1 MARADMIDL
10 VGRAAQRLNLNEKPH
25 TPEAAPPRRGADNP
39 RLEPTILA
47 SLATEEP
54 AGRPAADSP
63 AVLGD
68 EPLAA
73 RASLMDSFAD
83 AQVAREAAAREDVAR
98 STDANTIAIDWTKLA
113 KAGYLTPNTQNS
125 QKAEEFR
132 VIKRPLLR
140 TAFGT
145 EATRLAHGYTQG
157 MHHRSGESNAHVIM
171 VTSPGPGDGKTFNAI
186 NLAVSIASERDLQ
199 VLLIDADIRSR
210 GLSRVL
216 GVADRPGLMEV
227 LTQSQP
233 SAESVV
239 LHTDMPSLSVI
250 AAGSPMPG
258 AAEML
263 ASQAMTRLVHD
274 IATRYKNRFVIFDA
288 PPALATSEPG
298 VLAGHVGQVVMVV
311 RANETSRRAI
321 VDAVA
326 LVNTCPTVNFI
337 LNQMSRPQRFSYYGE
352 PAAEAHA

>member
-1 MARADMIDL
+1 MARPDMIDL
-10 VGRAAQRLNLNEKPH
+10 VGRAAQRLDLNGSQRAQNA
-25 TPEAAPPRRGADNP
+25 TAPQRIAETS

-47 SLATEEP
+47 SLATEDP
-54 AGRPAADSP
+54 ADPLTMDSP
-63 AVLGD
+63 AVTD
-68 EPLAA
+68 EPVAA

-83 AQVAREAAAREDVAR
+83 AEMARETAARTDAAH
-98 STDANTIAIDWTKLA
+98 TADANTVTLDWAALEN
-113 KAGYLTPNTQNS
+113 AGYLTPNTQNS

-145 EATRLAHGYTQG
+145 EATRLSHGYTQG

-210 GLSRVL
+210 GLSRTL
-216 GVADRPGLMEV
+216 GIAGHPGLMEV

-239 LHTDMPSLSVI
+239 LRTDMPSLSVI
-250 AAGSPMPG
+250 AAGTPMPG

-288 PPALATSEPG
+288 PPVLATSEPG

-321 VDAVA
+321 ADAVA

-352 PAAEAHA
+352 SPAQAHA